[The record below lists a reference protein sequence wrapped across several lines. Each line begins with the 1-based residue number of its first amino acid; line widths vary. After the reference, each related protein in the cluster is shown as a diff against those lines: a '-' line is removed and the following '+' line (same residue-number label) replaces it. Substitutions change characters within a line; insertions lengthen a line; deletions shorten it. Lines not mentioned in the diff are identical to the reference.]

1 MAGQPQRTFTLLKRW
16 VTHVLFT
23 WRSIAWIVSF
33 PPDSHRETEIKN
45 QKAKSSASQTCNP
58 LRLLSIMRSMQISE
72 LTPGMGRASSLLK
85 ARNTQVSPLS
95 ATIKLMSRNYAGFVT
110 RRKRIRV
117 LAWSHGATYFK
128 KLRVSRGSLNL
139 YSFLYLKMAVF

>member
-1 MAGQPQRTFTLLKRW
+1 MHLKWRIAAASIAGQPQRTFTLLKRW

-45 QKAKSSASQTCNP
+45 QKAKFSAPQACNP

-95 ATIKLMSRNYAGFVT
+95 ATIKLMSRISRDLSLDENGSASW
-110 RRKRIRV
+110 
-117 LAWSHGATYFK
+117 LGAT
-128 KLRVSRGSLNL
+128 
-139 YSFLYLKMAVF
+139 APHI

>member
-1 MAGQPQRTFTLLKRW
+1 MDCLVPSRFSSGNR
-16 VTHVLFT
+16 
-23 WRSIAWIVSF
+23 
-33 PPDSHRETEIKN
+33 N
-45 QKAKSSASQTCNP
+45 QKSKSKIQRVLDVQPTKAT
-58 LRLLSIMRSMQISE
+58 LHYESE

-139 YSFLYLKMAVF
+139 YSFLYLKAVVF